1 MDIEVLRAHRTN
13 QTAPVPVPAPPP
25 PPLPTPVPGPLSAP
39 VPAPNTVSGSALS
52 LSQVA
57 VGPWLGRLLQI
68 VCGPLIEE
76 HRIRKHCS
84 GYGSAYKAYPNDHL
98 LHKVYRVILPSGL
111 NAEWWNFEEETK
123 LVHTDDLSV
132 ALIGAVGTANNHKSF
147 VTLACCIHRRLHAVC
162 GALTPEEEDLL
173 ALLNVFCR
181 DTILGPSA
189 MYDDVDLA
197 EYCAVTAQV
206 TALTNELHDTEA
218 GLQNR

>member
-1 MDIEVLRAHRTN
+1 M
-13 QTAPVPVPAPPP
+13 PAPPP
-25 PPLPTPVPGPLSAP
+25 APLPTPIPGPLSAP
-39 VPAPNTVSGSALS
+39 VPAPVLAPNTASGSALS
-52 LSQVA
+52 LPQVA

-84 GYGSAYKAYPNDHL
+84 GYGSAYKAYLNDHL

-111 NAEWWNFEEETK
+111 NAEWWNFEKETK
-123 LVHTDDLSV
+123 LVHMDDLSV
-132 ALIGAVGTANNHKSF
+132 ALIGVVGTANNYKIF
-147 VTLACCIHRRLHAVC
+147 VTLACCVHRRLHAVR

-189 MYDDVDLA
+189 TYDDVDSA
-197 EYCAVTAQV
+197 EYHAVTAQV

-218 GLQNR
+218 GLQNC